1 MGFAP
6 LTQLCELNALC
17 PLLLK
22 SHFNWE
28 ATGLPGLSDPPL
40 SRSVLCTHF
49 ASSELESVVD
59 SFIEEGGRMPWSG
72 RWLAAGNAV
81 GLPSVFCS

>member
-6 LTQLCELNALC
+6 LTQLCELNVLR

-28 ATGLPGLSDPPL
+28 ATGLPGLSDPL
-40 SRSVLCTHF
+40 SVGQRSVHT
-49 ASSELESVVD
+49 S
-59 SFIEEGGRMPWSG
+59 
-72 RWLAAGNAV
+72 
-81 GLPSVFCS
+81 LPLN